1 MLNQGGKIISNETIF
16 VKIYF
21 FSSQNEGNEKF
32 CNGSTRIPLQ
42 GFCCR
47 RHRNHRRSLH
57 LLYHRVHF
65 LPESYGSVQNP
76 HPILHSSKLLCISC
90 LLRSW
95 HLPEASTS
103 ILVGISGNTFLIN
116 LSQARAYKHEQSTLV
131 YLQITVH
138 SCTYVSHL
146 NLTEQ

>member
-1 MLNQGGKIISNETIF
+1 MILSLVKKSKTNLKQPFQGMLNQGEKIISNETIF

-21 FSSQNEGNEKF
+21 FSSQNEGKEKF
-32 CNGSTRIPLQ
+32 CDGSFRILLQ

-47 RHRNHRRSLH
+47 WHRNHRRSLH

-76 HPILHSSKLLCISC
+76 HPILHSSKLLRISC

-103 ILVGISGNTFLIN
+103 ILVE
-116 LSQARAYKHEQSTLV
+116 YLV
-131 YLQITVH
+131 IH
-138 SCTYVSHL
+138 F
-146 NLTEQ
+146 